1 MLELFDTMPR
11 KFLRSEAKK
20 KEIKQEMEILKE
32 QIKLSQDNNRKIIF
46 DASFLN
52 NDKKQINKINT
63 RMGAKNKKN
72 I

>member
-1 MLELFDTMPR
+1 
-11 KFLRSEAKK
+11 
-20 KEIKQEMEILKE
+20 MEILKE